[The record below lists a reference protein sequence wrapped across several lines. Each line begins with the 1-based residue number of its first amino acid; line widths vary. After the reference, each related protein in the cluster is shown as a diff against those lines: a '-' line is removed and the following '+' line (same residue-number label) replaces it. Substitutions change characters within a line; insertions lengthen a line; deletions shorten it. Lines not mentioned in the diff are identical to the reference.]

1 MNKNT
6 KRKMLVNYF
15 ELSAPSQF
23 TAVMPQ
29 DVELDYGLENVGVE
43 FSDTATK
50 TMNVILN
57 FLFEEPANSFWQ
69 DNENQIAGDFTR
81 SNIPVNVGTVIN
93 LDYVFDTE
101 ANFLG
106 LVRNFYADNRLDI
119 LYKQYE
125 SNVL

>member
-1 MNKNT
+1 MSRGNT
-6 KRKMLVNYF
+6 TRSILRNYF

-29 DVELDYGLENVGVE
+29 DVEIEYALENVVVE

-57 FLFEEPANSFWQ
+57 FLFEDPANSFWQ
-69 DNENQIAGDFTR
+69 DNNIKIAGDLTL
-81 SNIPVNVGTVIN
+81 SSIPVNVGTVIN

-101 ANFLG
+101 ENFLG
-106 LVRNFYADNRLDI
+106 LVRNFYADNVLEI
-119 LYKQYE
+119 LYK
-125 SNVL
+125 

>member
-29 DVELDYGLENVGVE
+29 DVEIEYALENVVVE

-57 FLFEEPANSFWQ
+57 FLFEDPANSFWQ
-69 DNENQIAGDFTR
+69 DNNIKIAGDLTL
-81 SNIPVNVGTVIN
+81 SSIPVNVGTVIN

-101 ANFLG
+101 ENFLG

-119 LYKQYE
+119 LYK
-125 SNVL
+125 

>member
-1 MNKNT
+1 MSRGNT
-6 KRKMLVNYF
+6 TRSILRSYF
-15 ELSAPSQF
+15 ELSGTSQF

-29 DVELDYGLENVGVE
+29 DVEVDYGLENVVVE

-69 DNENQIAGDFTR
+69 DNNIKIAGDLTL

-101 ANFLG
+101 ENFLG
-106 LVRNFYADNRLDI
+106 FVRNFYADNVLEI
-119 LYKQYE
+119 LYK
-125 SNVL
+125 